1 MSFRNFLSEVFV
13 TFFSGSDRSAQTVE
27 RKRERKE
34 KLRREKK
41 LRRLFVTFCQRRRNF
56 FGCLR
61 NLFFRHCFGTKL
73 QRQKTV
79 TKTLQKSY
87 EDREK
92 KLRRQHNLQEK
103 SDERR
108 AKVNETPL
116 KKLRKAFALP
126 FYLKTLHKK
135 VTMTN
140 QKSYEDFQKVT
151 KTPRKSYKDSQKKL
165 RILSE
170 KLRRQCQKVTKSLQK
185 SYEEGLQPPFLKPS
199 PSIVVSS

>member
-1 MSFRNFLSEVFV
+1 M
-13 TFFSGSDRSAQTVE
+13 
-27 RKRERKE
+27 
-34 KLRREKK
+34 
-41 LRRLFVTFCQRRRNF
+41 RLFVAFCQRRRNF

-61 NLFFRHCFGTKL
+61 NFFVRPCFEKVTKTTK
-73 QRQKTV
+73 QV

-126 FYLKTLHKK
+126 F
-135 VTMTN
+135 
-140 QKSYEDFQKVT
+140 
-151 KTPRKSYKDSQKKL
+151 
-165 RILSE
+165 
-170 KLRRQCQKVTKSLQK
+170 
-185 SYEEGLQPPFLKPS
+185 
-199 PSIVVSS
+199 